1 MDITTAADDLVA
13 LDRAIESLE
22 QQRAVLGDDVV
33 DVALSSMRER
43 REALVSRQVE
53 QRRLVTV
60 LFADLVGFT
69 FLADDLDPE
78 DTRTV
83 VDTYFARWRRIIE
96 EHGGEVEKFI
106 GDAVMAVFGLRRSYE
121 DDPERAV
128 RAALAMLDDLAEL
141 NAELAAS
148 YDLTLRMRVGIDT
161 GDVVVSTL
169 GRGDGAFVAV
179 GSTVNR
185 AARIQAAAPV
195 DGILVSDSTQRHVRR
210 TFNLER
216 RDAQQFKGFDDPVDT
231 FAVVSERPRTFRPD
245 RGSGIEGVETETVG
259 RGAELGALEEHLY
272 AVAEQS
278 RWRVLTVVG
287 DAGVGKSRLLEE
299 LDARLSENPMVIWWF
314 GGRAQPSGFNRP
326 LGLLRDLLAGRFGI
340 AETDEPDVVRAKLEA
355 GFAQAYAG
363 SGIGDKAVHDA
374 NLVGAFVGF
383 EAGAGPDPGPGVPSD
398 PQALRVAGTV
408 ALAEYFAR
416 LADQIPVLIQLEDL
430 HWADDGSLRWLE
442 AADAALHDKP
452 VLVVATA
459 RPQLREE
466 RPQWGRGPDQNALGH
481 HTRMWLQPLAREDA
495 RKLVRDLLRH
505 VEHPPD
511 VLVDLVLDAA
521 GGNPFYVEEL
531 VTWLVDAGVI
541 VRGDPS
547 WRVVPELVGTVEVPN
562 SLRGVLQARLDALDP
577 LQRSVL
583 QRAAVVGRVYW
594 DAAVAHLAD
603 HGTIDVGR
611 VHDEL
616 RRREL
621 VFEHTDSIFASTREF
636 VFRHGLLRDVAY
648 DGVLRAHRERY
659 HRLAGE
665 WLAETAARSGRE
677 DEFAAVVAEHFDKAR
692 DKRAGAWYL
701 RAGRQGTA
709 VHALEEASRL
719 LGRALEL
726 ADDDLARFEALVA
739 RERVSDYLGDRAAQ
753 QADLDTLDGLLAR
766 LPDDAGQPR
775 RRTAVLIARA
785 RVDFA
790 LGNYDSAERDA
801 GAAAGVAAGAG
812 LGVVE
817 AEAVLVHGKSQTW
830 RGNGSGAAASLTY
843 ALELAREHRSAPLVA
858 ETLRYLSMLANNEGR
873 LEEALDLAGESAAV
887 FRADGDL
894 EGEAMA
900 LAQGGATA
908 FNMGR
913 LREARAALE
922 HALPIFRRSGHR
934 YREAVVRGNL
944 AAIVSAQGEYGAARV
959 WLRQA
964 IEVKRRLQDMESL
977 CVDLLI
983 LGMVEGSTGGFDAAI
998 AALEEAREISA
1009 SLEGRSQEI
1018 DAHSRLALVHL
1029 NRGDLRAA
1037 KKAAKAAVKR
1047 AGSAASPLDL
1057 GTAHLAAAYVAMA
1070 DGNPRDAFACVHG
1083 GATAL
1088 HDRRERRP
1096 GPRGARRHRSGA
1108 VGARA
1113 PPRGGGR
1120 DRGVAA
1126 DPADRRRRGV
1136 PAAVRHARPRLAGA
1150 ARRRGPSGRG
1160 GAASRAPLRAPHR
1173 RAHRRRGDGRGLP
1186 GAAHEPDAAPGLSHT
1201 AISSRGSQ
1209 RQPDERAGSPAC
1221 AADLGPTA
1229 TPWHGKGLGSP
1240 TMTGSRP
1247 SGSNSRPALVR

>member
-1 MDITTAADDLVA
+1 MDTTTAADDLVA

-43 REALVSRQVE
+43 RESLVSRQVE

-259 RGAELGALEEHLY
+259 RGAELGALEEHLH
-272 AVAEQS
+272 AVAEQR

-340 AETDEPDVVRAKLEA
+340 AETDEPDVVRGKLEA
-355 GFAQAYAG
+355 GFTQAYAG
-363 SGIGDKAVHDA
+363 ADADDKAMLETARHDA
-374 NLVGAFVGF
+374 NLVAAFVGF
-383 EAGAGPDPGPGVPSD
+383 ETDVPGPGVPSD

-416 LADQIPVLIQLEDL
+416 LADQFPVLIQLEDL

-466 RPQWGRGPDQNALGH
+466 RPQWGRDADQQPLEH

-495 RKLVRDLLRH
+495 GKLVRDLLRH

-511 VLVDLVLDAA
+511 ALVDLVLDAA

-541 VRGDPS
+541 VRGDPT
-547 WRVVPELVGTVEVPN
+547 WRVVPELVGTVQVPN

-603 HGTIDVGR
+603 HGTVDVGR

-621 VFEHTDSIFASTREF
+621 VFEHTDSIFASAREF

-665 WLAETAARSGRE
+665 WLAETSARSGRE

-692 DKRAGAWYL
+692 DERAGAWYL
-701 RAGRQGTA
+701 RAGQQGAA

-753 QADLDTLDGLLAR
+753 LADLDTLDGLLAR

-775 RRTAVLIARA
+775 RRTSVLIARA

-843 ALELAREHRSAPLVA
+843 ALELAREHGSAPLVA

-873 LEEALDLAGESAAV
+873 LEEALDLAEESAAV

-922 HALPIFRRSGHR
+922 HAQPIFRRSGHR

-944 AAIVSAQGEYGAARV
+944 AAIVSAQGEYGAARQ
-959 WLRQA
+959 WLWQA

-998 AALEEAREISA
+998 AALEEARQIAA

-1029 NRGDLRAA
+1029 NRGDVRAA
-1037 KKAAKAAVKR
+1037 KKSAKAAVKR

-1057 GTAHLAAAYVAMA
+1057 GTAHLAAGYVAMA
-1070 DGNPRDAFACVHG
+1070 DGNPRDAFASYS
-1083 GATAL
+1083 
-1088 HDRRERRP
+1088 E
-1096 GPRGARRHRSGA
+1096 ARRHYTIAGSDVLARE
-1108 VGARA
+1108 ARA
-1113 PPRGGGR
+1113 GT
-1120 DRGVAA
+1120 AA
-1126 DPADRRRRGV
+1126 AQSALGHH
-1136 PAAVRHARPRLAGA
+1136 PAAVAAIEALLPTLQTAGA
-1150 ARRRGPSGRG
+1150 EGCLRPSAMLAHVWQVLRDAGDPRAAAALRRARRYVHRTAERIGDEEM
-1160 GAASRAPLRAPHR
+1160 AAGFLA
-1173 RAHRRRGDGRGLP
+1173 LP
-1186 GAAHEPDAAPGLSHT
+1186 TNRL
-1201 AISSRGSQ
+1201 
-1209 RQPDERAGSPAC
+1209 
-1221 AADLGPTA
+1221 L
-1229 TPWHGKGLGSP
+1229 LGS
-1240 TMTGSRP
+1240 
-1247 SGSNSRPALVR
+1247 

>member
-1 MDITTAADDLVA
+1 MDTTAAADDLVA
-13 LDRAIESLE
+13 LDRAIASLE
-22 QQRAVLGDDVV
+22 QQRATLGDDVV
-33 DVALSSMRER
+33 DVALASMRDR

-53 QRRLVTV
+53 QRRRVTV

-128 RAALAMLDDLAEL
+128 RAALAMLDDLADL
-141 NAELAAS
+141 NTELAAT
-148 YDLTLRMRVGIDT
+148 YALTLRMRVGIDT

-195 DGILVSDSTQRHVRR
+195 DGILVSDGTQRHVRR

-216 RDAQQFKGFDDPVDT
+216 RDAQQFKGFDEPVDT

-259 RGAELGALEEHLY
+259 RGTELGALEEHLY
-272 AVAEQS
+272 AVAEQQ

-299 LDARLSENPMVIWWF
+299 LDARLSENPLVIWWF

-340 AETDEPDVVRAKLEA
+340 AETDEPGVVRAKLEA

-363 SGIGDKAVHDA
+363 SGDDDKALHDA
-374 NLVGAFVGF
+374 HLVGAFVGF
-383 EAGAGPDPGPGVPSD
+383 ETDLPGAGVPSD

-416 LADQIPVLIQLEDL
+416 LADQSPVLIQLEDL

-466 RPQWGRGPDQNALGH
+466 RPQWGRGPDQQPLGH
-481 HTRMWLQPLAREDA
+481 HTRMWLQPLAPDDA
-495 RKLVRDLLRH
+495 RRLVRDLLRF

-511 VLVDLVLDAA
+511 ELVDLVLDAA

-541 VRGDPS
+541 VRGDP
-547 WRVVPELVGTVEVPN
+547 WRVVPELVGTVQVPN

-603 HGTIDVGR
+603 HGTVDVGR

-621 VFEHTDSIFASTREF
+621 VFERTDSIFTSAREF

-665 WLAETAARSGRE
+665 WLAETSARSGRE

-692 DKRAGAWYL
+692 DGRAGAWYL
-701 RAGRQGTA
+701 RAGQQGTA

-753 QADLDTLDGLLAR
+753 QTDLDTLDGLLVR
-766 LPDDAGQPR
+766 LPDDADQPR

-830 RGNGSGAAASLTY
+830 RGNGPGAAASLTY

-858 ETLRYLSMLANNEGR
+858 ESLRYLSMLANNEGR

-908 FNMGR
+908 YNMGR

-922 HALPIFRRSGHR
+922 QTLPIFRRSGHR

-944 AAIVSAQGEYGAARV
+944 AAIVSAQGEYGAAREL
-959 WLRQA
+959 LRQA
-964 IEVKRRLQDMESL
+964 IEVKRRLQDAESL
-977 CVDLLI
+977 CIDLLI
-983 LGMVEGSTGGFDAAI
+983 LGMVEGSTGGFEAAI
-998 AALEEAREISA
+998 AALEEAREIGA

-1018 DAHSRLALVHL
+1018 DAHSRLAMVHL

-1037 KKAAKAAVKR
+1037 KKSAKVARKM

-1057 GTAHLAAAYVAMA
+1057 GTAHLAAGYVAMA
-1070 DGNPRDAFACVHG
+1070 DGNPRDAFASY
-1083 GATAL
+1083 T
-1088 HDRRERRP
+1088 E
-1096 GPRGARRHRSGA
+1096 ARRHYTIAGSDVLARE
-1108 VGARA
+1108 ARA
-1113 PPRGGGR
+1113 GT
-1120 DRGVAA
+1120 AA
-1126 DPADRRRRGV
+1126 AQSALGHH
-1136 PAAVRHARPRLAGA
+1136 PAAVAAIEALLPTLQTAGA
-1150 ARRRGPSGRG
+1150 EGSLRPTAMLAHVWQVLRDAGDPRAAAALRRARRYVHRTVERIGDEEM
-1160 GAASRAPLRAPHR
+1160 AAGFLALPTNRLLL
-1173 RAHRRRGDGRGLP
+1173 GD
-1186 GAAHEPDAAPGLSHT
+1186 
-1201 AISSRGSQ
+1201 
-1209 RQPDERAGSPAC
+1209 
-1221 AADLGPTA
+1221 
-1229 TPWHGKGLGSP
+1229 
-1240 TMTGSRP
+1240 
-1247 SGSNSRPALVR
+1247 

>member
-1 MDITTAADDLVA
+1 MDTTTAADDLVA

-43 REALVSRQVE
+43 REALLSRQVE

-185 AARIQAAAPV
+185 ASRIQAAAPV

-216 RDAQQFKGFDDPVDT
+216 RDAQQFKGFDEPVDT

-259 RGAELGALEEHLY
+259 RGAELGALEEHLH
-272 AVAEQS
+272 AVAEQR
-278 RWRVLTVVG
+278 RWRLLTVVG

-355 GFAQAYAG
+355 GFTQAYVG
-363 SGIGDKAVHDA
+363 SGADDKAMPRRRQPG
-374 NLVGAFVGF
+374 GAFVGF
-383 EAGAGPDPGPGVPSD
+383 ETDEPGPGVPSD

-416 LADQIPVLIQLEDL
+416 LADQFPVLIQLEDL

-466 RPQWGRGPDQNALGH
+466 RPQWGRGADQ
-481 HTRMWLQPLAREDA
+481 QPLEHHAGCGSSRWLARTPA
-495 RKLVRDLLRH
+495 SSCATCSATSSTLPTRC
-505 VEHPPD
+505 
-511 VLVDLVLDAA
+511 VDLVLDAA

-541 VRGDPS
+541 VRGDPT
-547 WRVVPELVGTVEVPN
+547 WRVVPELVGTVQVPN

-603 HGTIDVGR
+603 HGTVDVGR

-621 VFEHTDSIFASTREF
+621 VFEHTDSIFASAREF

-665 WLAETAARSGRE
+665 WLAETSARSGRE

-692 DKRAGAWYL
+692 DERAGAWYL
-701 RAGRQGTA
+701 RAGQQGAA

-753 QADLDTLDGLLAR
+753 LADLDTLDGLLAR

-790 LGNYDSAERDA
+790 LGNYDSAEGDA

-830 RGNGSGAAASLTY
+830 RGNGSGALASLTY
-843 ALELAREHRSAPLVA
+843 ALELAREHKAAPLVA
-858 ETLRYLSMLANNEGR
+858 ESLRYLSMLANNEGR
-873 LEEALDLAGESAAV
+873 LEEALDLAERVRRG
-887 FRADGDL
+887 
-894 EGEAMA
+894 
-900 LAQGGATA
+900 
-908 FNMGR
+908 
-913 LREARAALE
+913 
-922 HALPIFRRSGHR
+922 LPCR
-934 YREAVVRGNL
+934 
-944 AAIVSAQGEYGAARV
+944 
-959 WLRQA
+959 
-964 IEVKRRLQDMESL
+964 
-977 CVDLLI
+977 
-983 LGMVEGSTGGFDAAI
+983 
-998 AALEEAREISA
+998 
-1009 SLEGRSQEI
+1009 
-1018 DAHSRLALVHL
+1018 
-1029 NRGDLRAA
+1029 
-1037 KKAAKAAVKR
+1037 
-1047 AGSAASPLDL
+1047 
-1057 GTAHLAAAYVAMA
+1057 
-1070 DGNPRDAFACVHG
+1070 
-1083 GATAL
+1083 
-1088 HDRRERRP
+1088 RRP
-1096 GPRGARRHRSGA
+1096 GGRGDGAGPGWRDGLQHGPTPRGAGR
-1108 VGARA
+1108 ARA
-1113 PPRGGGR
+1113 RPADLPAVRTPLPRGRRPRQPRR
-1120 DRGVAA
+1120 DRQRAGGV
-1126 DPADRRRRGV
+1126 RRR
-1136 PAAVRHARPRLAGA
+1136 PPLAA
-1150 ARRRGPSGRG
+1150 
-1160 GAASRAPLRAPHR
+1160 
-1173 RAHRRRGDGRGLP
+1173 
-1186 GAAHEPDAAPGLSHT
+1186 
-1201 AISSRGSQ
+1201 
-1209 RQPDERAGSPAC
+1209 
-1221 AADLGPTA
+1221 
-1229 TPWHGKGLGSP
+1229 
-1240 TMTGSRP
+1240 
-1247 SGSNSRPALVR
+1247 

>member
-1 MDITTAADDLVA
+1 MTTGGHERVDDLDA
-13 LDRAIESLE
+13 LDRAIASLE
-22 QQRAVLGDDVV
+22 GQRAVLGDEVV
-33 DVALSSMRER
+33 DVALASMRER
-43 REALVSRQVE
+43 REALASRQVE

-78 DTRTV
+78 DTRAV

-121 DDPERAV
+121 DDAERAV
-128 RAALAMLDDLAEL
+128 RASMAMLVDLQAL

-195 DGILVSDSTQRHVRR
+195 DGVLVSDSTQRQVRR

-216 RDAQQFKGFDDPVDT
+216 RDAQTFKGFDEPVDT
-231 FAVVSERPRTFRPD
+231 FAVISERPRTFRPD
-245 RGSGIEGVETETVG
+245 RGAAIEGVETETVG
-259 RGAELGALEEHLY
+259 RASELGDLEEHLY
-272 AVAEQS
+272 VVAEAR
-278 RWRVLTVVG
+278 RWRFLTVVG

-299 LDARLSENPMVIWWF
+299 LDARLSEHPMVVWWF
-314 GGRAQPSGFNRP
+314 GGRASPSGRNRP
-326 LGLLRDLLAGRFGI
+326 LGLLRDVLSNRFGI
-340 AETDEPDVVRAKLEA
+340 AESDDAEGVLAKLVA
-355 GFAQAYAG
+355 GLEPSYAG
-363 SGIGDKAVHDA
+363 TDVTAHVGETAAHDA
-374 NLVGAFVGF
+374 HLVGAFLGF
-383 EAGAGPDPGPGVPSD
+383 EVGAPGPGVPTD

-408 ALAEYFAR
+408 ALAEYFGR
-416 LADQIPVLIQLEDL
+416 LADRNPVLVQLEDL

-442 AADAALHDKP
+442 TASSTLQDKP
-452 VLVVATA
+452 VLFVGTT
-459 RPQLREE
+459 RPQLLEE
-466 RPQWGRGPDQNALGH
+466 RRDWGAGEH
-481 HTRMWLQPLAREDA
+481 HVRMWLQPLARDDA
-495 RKLVRDLLRH
+495 RRLVLDLLQRVH
-505 VEHPPD
+505 D
-511 VLVDLVLDAA
+511 VPLTLVDRVLDAA

-541 VRGDPS
+541 VRDEPH
-547 WRVVPELVGTVEVPN
+547 WRVKGELADSVEVPS

-577 LQRSVL
+577 LQRSVI
-583 QRAAVVGRVYW
+583 QRASVLGRVYW
-594 DAAVAHLAD
+594 DAAVDHLAD
-603 HGTIDVGR
+603 QSVRGGTVDVGR

-621 VFEHTDSIFASTREF
+621 VFERSDSTFASAREF

-665 WLAETAARSGRE
+665 WVAETAARVGRE
-677 DEFAAVVAEHFDKAR
+677 DEFAAVVADHLDKAA
-692 DKRAGAWYL
+692 DPGAGAWYL
-701 RAGRQGTA
+701 RAGQQA
-709 VHALEEASRL
+709 ASVHALEEASRL
-719 LGRALEL
+719 LGRTLEL
-726 ADDDLARFEALVA
+726 ADRAGDDLLRFEALVS

-753 QADLDTLDGLLAR
+753 QSDLATLEDLLAR
-766 LPDDAGQPR
+766 LPDDDDQPR
-775 RRTAVLIARA
+775 RRTAVLIAKA

-790 LGNYDSAERDA
+790 LGNYASAEADA
-801 GAAAGVAAGAG
+801 GAAAGIAAGAG

-817 AEAVLVHGKSQTW
+817 AEAVLVHGKSLTW
-830 RGNGSGAAASLTY
+830 RGAGGGALESLTY
-843 ALELAREHRSAPLVA
+843 ALELARHNNANALVA

-873 LEEALDLAGESAAV
+873 LEEALSLAGESAAQ

-908 FNMGR
+908 YNLGR

-944 AAIVSAQGEYGAARV
+944 AAIVSAQGEYGAARA
-959 WLRQA
+959 WLHEA
-964 IEVKRRLQDMESL
+964 IDTKRRLQDMESL

-983 LGMVEGSTGGFDAAI
+983 LGLVEGATGGFDAAI
-998 AALEEAREISA
+998 EALEEARHIGA

-1029 NRGDLRAA
+1029 NRGDIKAA
-1037 KKAAKAAVKR
+1037 KSSAKAAVKR

-1057 GTAHLAAAYVAMA
+1057 GTAHLAAGYVAMA
-1070 DGNPRDAFACVHG
+1070 DNNPRDAFSSFS
-1083 GATAL
+1083 
-1088 HDRRERRP
+1088 E
-1096 GPRGARRHRSGA
+1096 ARRHYTIAGSDVLARE
-1108 VGARA
+1108 ARA
-1113 PPRGGGR
+1113 GTAAAQSALGHHPPA
-1120 DRGVAA
+1120 VAA
-1126 DPADRRRRGV
+1126 VEALLPTLQTAGVEGSLRPTGMLLHVWQVLRDAGDPRAAAALRR
-1136 PAAVRHARPRLAGA
+1136 
-1150 ARRRGPSGRG
+1150 ARRYLARTAERIGDDEMAAGFLALPVNRVLLG
-1160 GAASRAPLRAPHR
+1160 G
-1173 RAHRRRGDGRGLP
+1173 
-1186 GAAHEPDAAPGLSHT
+1186 
-1201 AISSRGSQ
+1201 
-1209 RQPDERAGSPAC
+1209 
-1221 AADLGPTA
+1221 
-1229 TPWHGKGLGSP
+1229 
-1240 TMTGSRP
+1240 
-1247 SGSNSRPALVR
+1247 